1 MDPRLNWL
9 SWIELDLAALRHN
22 LAAFRSL
29 LTPSTQLLFV
39 VKANAYGHGLEPIV
53 RAAAS
58 SVDAFG
64 VHAIGEAEQV
74 RQAGWQGRLLVM
86 GGIARRE
93 LEAVVRLSLD
103 VTVFDSGTVRLLD
116 ELGQARGAS
125 IPCHLKVE
133 TGTHRQGA
141 DPEDLPELLALLKG
155 ARGVRLEGLSTHF
168 ANIEDTTDHGYA
180 QTQLARFR
188 VIADEVRARGFNQVV
203 RHTACTAAAL
213 TLPETTFEMVRL
225 GIGGY
230 GLWPSRETLASTR
243 ARSGERLELRP
254 VLSWKARITELKWVE
269 AGEYVGYGL
278 SYRTGHRTR
287 LAVLPIGYSDGY
299 DRGLSGLAHV
309 LVHGRRAPVLGRVCM
324 NILLCDVTDVGEAKI
339 EDEVVLLGTVDG
351 ESVGADKLAAWAQTI
366 PYEIV
371 ARLSPTLPR
380 VAVEDGAPIQQL
392 R

>member
-29 LTPSTQLLFV
+29 LAPSTQLLFV

-53 RAAAS
+53 REAAS

-103 VTVFDSGTVRLLD
+103 VTVFDSETVRLLD

-188 VIADEVRARGFNQVV
+188 AIADEVRARGFDQVV

-213 TLPETTFEMVRL
+213 TLPETNFEMVRL

-243 ARSGERLELRP
+243 ARSGERFELRP

-309 LVHGRRAPVLGRVCM
+309 LVHGHRAPVLGRVCM
-324 NILLCDVTDVGEAKI
+324 NIVLCDVTDVGEAKI
-339 EDEVVLLGTVDG
+339 EDEVVLLGAVDA

-380 VAVEDGAPIQQL
+380 VTVEDGAPIQQL